1 MLDPSLRR
9 SAQKVGTQKVG
20 TQKVQ
25 RDTKFIYF
33 NPATPRASNSMFSS
47 KSETATFTAYHH
59 TALRFEAKKFAAMPT
74 LVWVRRPESGADAA
88 ARGGSATRREAAVP
102 DPVVSAAA
110 AAVPDG
116 AATSVSTVHA
126 DPVYVAFPA
135 VSTKRPADG
144 GEKKKRKSAEA
155 VTDAKKKSKA
165 TSERDLPTGVRKLRS
180 GKYES
185 RITWGDKT
193 HYIGVFDTPEQA
205 SAAHLSV
212 MKDRD
217 DVELS
222 ALGAHEVN
230 ALFEAA
236 KKKALEA
243 VGESK
248 ATSKRDLPQGVHSR
262 KSPGKFVSMISW
274 GNKVRYIGTFDTP
287 EQASAAHLSVMKD
300 RDDVELS
307 ALGAHEVNA
316 LFEAAKKK
324 ALEAV
329 GESKAT
335 SKRDLPQ
342 GVHSRKS
349 PGKFVSMISWGNKVR
364 YIGTFDTP
372 EQASAAHLSV
382 MKDRDDAELSALG
395 ADEVDTLFDAAKQ
408 RAVKAEG
415 GLVRRK
421 KKLPRV
427 GGFVLKRSK
436 RDLSQGF
443 YKTSS
448 GKFISVVR
456 WGGKLR
462 DIGTFDSPE
471 QASAAFM
478 SVKKDLDDAKLSGFG
493 SDEVDDI
500 FNTAKEKALET
511 VQAMMDSN
519 EYGDEH

>member
-33 NPATPRASNSMFSS
+33 NPATPRTSNSMFSS
-47 KSETATFTAYHH
+47 KSQTATFTAYHH
-59 TALRFEAKKFAAMPT
+59 TALHFEAKKFAAMPT
-74 LVWVRRPESGADAA
+74 LVWVRRPESAPNAA
-88 ARGGSATRREAAVP
+88 AREGSATRREAAVP

-144 GEKKKRKSAEA
+144 VEKKKRKSAEA
-155 VTDAKKKSKA
+155 VTDANKKSKA

-193 HYIGVFDTPEQA
+193 HYIGVFDIPEQA

-222 ALGAHEVN
+222 ALGA
-230 ALFEAA
+230 
-236 KKKALEA
+236 
-243 VGESK
+243 
-248 ATSKRDLPQGVHSR
+248 
-262 KSPGKFVSMISW
+262 
-274 GNKVRYIGTFDTP
+274 
-287 EQASAAHLSVMKD
+287 
-300 RDDVELS
+300 
-307 ALGAHEVNA
+307 
-316 LFEAAKKK
+316 
-324 ALEAV
+324 
-329 GESKAT
+329 
-335 SKRDLPQ
+335 
-342 GVHSRKS
+342 
-349 PGKFVSMISWGNKVR
+349 
-364 YIGTFDTP
+364 
-372 EQASAAHLSV
+372 
-382 MKDRDDAELSALG
+382 
-395 ADEVDTLFDAAKQ
+395 DEVDTLFDAAKQ
-408 RAVKAEG
+408 KAVKAEG
-415 GLVRRK
+415 GFVRRK

-427 GGFVLKRSK
+427 GGFIPRKRAKTSE
-436 RDLSQGF
+436 RDLYQGF

-462 DIGTFDSPE
+462 DIGTFDTPE

-478 SVKKDLDDAKLSGFG
+478 SVKKYLEDAKLSAFG
-493 SDEVDDI
+493 ADEVEAAFDA
-500 FNTAKEKALET
+500 AKTRALKT
-511 VQAMMDSN
+511 LT
-519 EYGDEH
+519 